1 MTIQINDEQKA
12 VPEGTTVNDVVS
24 SILQLNS
31 AGMAIAIN
39 DSIVPRHLWA
49 SAQLQTNDRMLVIK
63 AASGG

>member
-1 MTIQINDEQKA
+1 MTIQINDEQKV
-12 VPEGTTVNDVVS
+12 VPEGITVNDVVL

-39 DSIVPRHLWA
+39 DSIVPRHLWE
-49 SAQLQTNDRMLVIK
+49 SSQLQPNDKMLVIK

>member
-1 MTIQINDEQKA
+1 MTIQINDEQKV

-49 SAQLQTNDRMLVIK
+49 SSQLQTNDRVLVIK

>member
-1 MTIQINDEQKA
+1 MTIQINDEQKV

-49 SAQLQTNDRMLVIK
+49 SSQLQTNDRMLVIK